1 VVSPSKG
8 SIVLVRFPFSDLSSW
23 KLRPAVVLASVDRDD
38 WILCQITSNP
48 YTDRRAVVIAADDFA
63 RGSLRIVSYAR
74 PGKIFTANASLMESE
89 VGILKEVPFNKIIE
103 TVIDIIRGSQ

>member
-1 VVSPSKG
+1 MVSPAKG

-48 YTDRRAVVIAADDFA
+48 YADTRAIRIADDDFA
-63 RGSLRIVSYAR
+63 KGSLRIVSFAR

-89 VGILKEVPFNKIIE
+89 IGILKDMRFNLIVEAIIE
-103 TVIDIIRGSQ
+103 LIRDS